1 MLLLVNEEMINFR
14 SHPDYLAVACS
25 GLVSICR
32 TGSMISSD
40 WVRVDPVEYKIRAAF
55 TLVDER

>member
-40 WVRVDPVEYKIRAAF
+40 WVGVDLVEYKIRAAF